1 MRYKAAKTNSFMNED
16 NDQEY
21 LITFATNRSAD
32 AIIFNNIEGV
42 YKSYGSGWETL
53 GTNNNKSLIWVGGS
67 KKSGYKFVMREDHP
81 YFNCDILKRKMY
93 QLGQDEDWSIR
104 NKIYDVLFAE
114 LTTIENTP
122 R

>member
-1 MRYKAAKTNSFMNED
+1 MNED

-93 QLGQDEDWSIR
+93 QLEQDEDWSIK
-104 NKIYDVLFAE
+104 NKIYDILFAE